1 MKLIASLF
9 SENIFR
15 TLSKRGYRTNISAIL
30 SLIVTG
36 LLASCSSLQTT
47 SIDSGAEFLH
57 LPSDVPSFA
66 GERSAIIGADEIYRL
81 SKEQQNAFLKYYRNS
96 ENQEVPGNERIVHYL
111 SKKASTFVY
120 NPATRTANEVFLFT
134 GGNCLSLAN
143 ATTALARLVNVRVTY
158 QYMEDLPIFEKMDNI
173 IFRGAHVR
181 SVLSFPTSYL
191 DQHTSKG
198 TTILGANP
206 SRVIVDYFAN
216 GKSRYVSNISEQEF
230 TAMYYRNLAADAMA
244 EENYSRTYWLIEESM
259 IHAPDHPDA
268 LNMLAIL
275 YRRTG
280 DENNAELVYRYGIN
294 RSNEKLSL
302 LKNYRTLLKRQG
314 RINEARG
321 ITQRIA
327 KFEDADP
334 FEWWSLAEGAYGEEN
349 YSDALM
355 YYKKSVEIA
364 PYLHEGYFGMAK
376 TYYQLGRID
385 SAETAM
391 ASAVENA
398 SRKEF
403 RNLYEVKLQVLS
415 RYQ

>member
-1 MKLIASLF
+1 MKPVANLF
-9 SENIFR
+9 SEKIFSVLPNTR
-15 TLSKRGYRTNISAIL
+15 YRADIPVVL
-30 SLIVTG
+30 SLIFAGILT
-36 LLASCSSLQTT
+36 SCSSSKTIAT
-47 SIDSGAEFLH
+47 YPGTEFLQ
-57 LPSDVPSFA
+57 LPSDIPSFV
-66 GERSAIIGADEIYRL
+66 GERPEIIGADEIYRL
-81 SKEQQNAFLKYYRNS
+81 PDEQKRAFLAYYRDS
-96 ENQEVPGNERIVHYL
+96 KNQEVPGNQRIVHYL
-111 SKKASTFVY
+111 SKKARTFVY

-158 QYMEDLPIFEKMDNI
+158 QYMEDLPIFEKMDKI

-181 SVLSFPTSYL
+181 SVLYLPTSHL
-191 DQHTSKG
+191 DEHTSKG
-198 TTILGANP
+198 TTILNPNP

-216 GKSRYVSNISEQEF
+216 GKSRYISNISEQEF

-280 DENNAELVYRYGIN
+280 DEQKAERTYRYGIN
-294 RSNEKLSL
+294 KSNEKLSL
-302 LKNYRTLLKRQG
+302 LKNYRTLLKGQG
-314 RINEARG
+314 RTAEATK
-321 ITQRIA
+321 ITKRIA
-327 KFEDADP
+327 EFEDADP
-334 FEWWSLAEGAYGEEN
+334 FEWWLLAEGAYGEKN
-349 YSDALM
+349 YSDALI
-355 YYKKSVEIA
+355 YYKKSVKIA
-364 PYLHEGYFGMAK
+364 PYLHEGYFGLAK

-385 SAETAM
+385 SAENAM

-398 SRKEF
+398 SRKEL
-403 RNLYEVKLQVLS
+403 RDLYQVKLQVLS

>member
-1 MKLIASLF
+1 MKLIAGLF

-15 TLSKRGYRTNISAIL
+15 TLSKRRYRTNISAIL

-47 SIDSGAEFLH
+47 SIDSGAEFLQ
-57 LPSDVPSFA
+57 LPSDIPSFV
-66 GERSAIIGADEIYRL
+66 EDRPAIIGADEIYRL
-81 SKEQQNAFLKYYRNS
+81 SKEQQNAFLKYYRDS
-96 ENQEVPGNERIVHYL
+96 DNQEVPGNERIVHYL
-111 SKKASTFVY
+111 SKKALTFVY

-143 ATTALARLVNVRVTY
+143 ATTALARLVNVRVAY
-158 QYMEDLPIFEKMDNI
+158 QYMEDLPIFEKMDDI

-181 SVLSFPTSYL
+181 SVLSFPTSHL
-191 DQHTSKG
+191 DEYTSKG
-198 TTILGANP
+198 TTILNPNP

-216 GKSRYVSNISEQEF
+216 GKSRYISKISEQEF

-244 EENYSRTYWLIEESM
+244 EENYSRTYWLIEESF

-268 LNMLAIL
+268 VNMLAIL

-294 RSNEKLSL
+294 KSSEKLSL

-314 RINEARG
+314 RMNEARG

-327 KFEDADP
+327 KFKDADP

-385 SAETAM
+385 FAETAM

>member
-1 MKLIASLF
+1 MIIFTISL
-9 SENIFR
+9 
-15 TLSKRGYRTNISAIL
+15 T
-30 SLIVTG
+30 
-36 LLASCSSLQTT
+36 SCSTLQTT
-47 SIDSGAEFLH
+47 PLTSDIENWH
-57 LPSDVPSFA
+57 LPSAIPSFA
-66 GERSAIIGADEIYRL
+66 KERPTIIGADEIYRL
-81 SKEQQNAFLKYYRNS
+81 SKEQQNAFLKYYRDS

-111 SKKASTFVY
+111 SKKARTFVY

-181 SVLSFPTSYL
+181 SVLSFPTSHL
-191 DQHTSKG
+191 DEHTSKG
-198 TTILGANP
+198 TTILNANP
-206 SRVIVDYFAN
+206 SRVVVDYFAN

-280 DENNAELVYRYGIN
+280 DEQNAELVYRYGIN
-294 RSNEKLSL
+294 KSNEKLSL

-321 ITQRIA
+321 ITRRIA

-334 FEWWSLAEGAYGEEN
+334 FEWWSLAEGAYSEEN

-364 PYLHEGYFGMAK
+364 PYLHEGYFGIAK
-376 TYYQLGRID
+376 TYYQLGRLD

-403 RNLYEVKLQVLS
+403 RSLYEVKLQVLS
-415 RYQ
+415 NLE